1 MPKPKNNIPGM
12 KPYSMSVS
20 DDGTKGEIRLYGDV
34 VENHPTDWWTGR
46 PEPGMYIAVDKF
58 LKDME
63 ELDGCSEIT
72 VRISSGGGELYA
84 GIEIY
89 HKLIGHSAKIIT
101 INEGLAASA
110 ASVIFMA
117 GDDRLVY
124 AGTNT
129 MIHLA
134 ASFIYGYYQRTDL
147 EKARK
152 RLEAHD
158 NAAINIYAERTGIDK
173 ETIEQMMRD
182 ETWMTGEEAVEK
194 GFATGTISAEES
206 GGDSVIMRLSPDKT
220 RLFAN
225 GRPVAACLRKPPAN
239 IPQMTAAE
247 YAAVATTEA
256 APATKQ
262 GGNNSVGGNNEMYKT
277 VEELRDAQPELVTQI
292 ENAAVNSERERIKG
306 IDEIQNVI
314 NDDAMVNN
322 AKFGE
327 KPMNAAELLLACAKA
342 HSKAGTQMF
351 NDIKNDAADSGA
363 STVTATAAPP
373 AGKSDDPKSIE
384 AAAAADVANFF
395 KNSGKEVF

>member
-1 MPKPKNNIPGM
+1 MPKPKSNIPGM

-20 DDGTKGEIRLYGDV
+20 DDGSKGEIRLYGDV
-34 VENHPTDWWTGR
+34 VENHPTDWWTGK

-89 HKLIGHSAKIIT
+89 HKLLGHSAKIIT

-134 ASFIYGYYQRTDL
+134 ASFVYGYYQRTDL
-147 EKARK
+147 EKVQK

-173 ETIEQMMRD
+173 DSIEQMMRD

-206 GGDSVIMRLSPDKT
+206 DGDSVIMRLSPDKT
-220 RLFAN
+220 RLYAN

-239 IPQMTAAE
+239 IPQMTADE

-256 APATKQ
+256 APAAEQ
-262 GGNNSVGGNNEMYKT
+262 GGNNSVGGKHNMYKT
-277 VEELRDAQPELVTQI
+277 VEELRAAHPELVAQI
-292 ENAAVNSERERIKG
+292 ETAAVNSERQRIQG

-314 NDDAMVNN
+314 NDDTMVHN

-327 KPMNAAELLLACAKA
+327 KPMDAGELLMVCAKA
-342 HSKAGTQMF
+342 HAKAGTQMF
-351 NDIKNDAADSGA
+351 EALKKDADDSGA
-363 STVTATAAPP
+363 AEVTASAAPP

-384 AAAAADVANFF
+384 AAAAADVANFY
-395 KNSGKEVF
+395 KQSDKEVF